1 MTTPQDPPSPRSEEL
16 ERNARLS
23 ALFASMVLHH
33 TNLTLMLLG
42 QMPHPEGAK
51 TEVDVDGAQLLIDQL
66 EMLEAKTQ
74 GNLDEQESQLLR
86 NSLMT
91 LRMAFVE
98 AVDAKA
104 ASRAAA
110 RDAGAAQE
118 AAPTAPPA
126 PPAKGTPPK
135 TDGGS

>member
-1 MTTPQDPPSPRSEEL
+1 MTTPQGSSSPSREEL
-16 ERNARLS
+16 ERHARLS
-23 ALFASMVLHH
+23 ALFASMVLHQ

-51 TEVDVDGAQLLIDQL
+51 VDVDVDGAQLLIDQL

-91 LRMAFVE
+91 LRMAFVQ

-104 ASRAAA
+104 ASRPTASAAN
-110 RDAGAAQE
+110 AAQ
-118 AAPTAPPA
+118 ATAPTPSAPEAQGTA
-126 PPAKGTPPK
+126 PKA
-135 TDGGS
+135 DQGS